1 MAPLS
6 HPGMEGL
13 WTGDQGCFCFGSER
27 FWDVPDL
34 DGAVLAAGHYK
45 AFLQPERNESIECR
59 ETILWFLLPDWDLHT
74 QPLLG
79 CGKEVSWLSKLF
91 HFRALPS
98 LRAPKARL
106 DRGSCGLALAE
117 I

>member
-45 AFLQPERNESIECR
+45 AFLQPERNGSIECR

-91 HFRALPS
+91 HFRGLPS